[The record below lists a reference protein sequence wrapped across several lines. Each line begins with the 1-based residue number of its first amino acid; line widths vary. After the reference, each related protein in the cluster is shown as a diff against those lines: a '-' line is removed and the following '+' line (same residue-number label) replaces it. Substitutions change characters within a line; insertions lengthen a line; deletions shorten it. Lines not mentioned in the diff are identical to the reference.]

1 MARLPPPKPT
11 TPSTVKR
18 AKDPKEGPLAPGRA
32 GPPVQPSAGNN
43 VTRRGGAPV
52 RREKAVD
59 TTAPTTAAPETSASS
74 PKPALLPDVATSID
88 EALRKVF
95 PTEDSDPTAVT
106 ATESAQSIGQAAM
119 KTLLTVPL
127 PSLENSGGTPVPTS
141 AAAAAA
147 LLSDADRA
155 AARATLSD
163 LAAEHVRPVR
173 SLMLELQWGGSA
185 VAWTVAARGALSS
198 LRRMA
203 EQIEM
208 EVLNQ
213 AISAF
218 LIPLDHA
225 VVNEFI
231 TEDLGRQLTATYA
244 ALVSALPG
252 AFELEGDRDRRE
264 PLLVQSVLGQV
275 PGLEPLMVQRLF
287 AVGLGRLDSL
297 LRATAEEVAVV
308 ADLPGPTAAALV
320 AKAQELRRTGG
331 GGGPPEI
338 TDAKRVLEPLV
349 VTLKVQQQEYTRA
362 AQGWSADNLAAK
374 RRHRR
379 DRELTFLKI
388 KGAVARLGDVDFAL
402 RLQTYSFARRIDELE
417 QYLQQA
423 GGLARAS

>member
-1 MARLPPPKPT
+1 
-11 TPSTVKR
+11 
-18 AKDPKEGPLAPGRA
+18 
-32 GPPVQPSAGNN
+32 
-43 VTRRGGAPV
+43 
-52 RREKAVD
+52 
-59 TTAPTTAAPETSASS
+59 
-74 PKPALLPDVATSID
+74 
-88 EALRKVF
+88 
-95 PTEDSDPTAVT
+95 
-106 ATESAQSIGQAAM
+106 M

-127 PSLENSGGTPVPTS
+127 PSLENSSGTPAPT
-141 AAAAAA
+141 AAAPTAPV
-147 LLSDADRA
+147 LSAADRA

-203 EQIEM
+203 EQVEM
-208 EVLNQ
+208 EALNQ

-320 AKAQELRRTGG
+320 AKAQELRRTAG

-338 TDAKRVLEPLV
+338 TDARRVLEPLV
-349 VTLKVQQQEYTRA
+349 ATLKSQQQEYTRA

>member
-1 MARLPPPKPT
+1 
-11 TPSTVKR
+11 
-18 AKDPKEGPLAPGRA
+18 
-32 GPPVQPSAGNN
+32 
-43 VTRRGGAPV
+43 V
-52 RREKAVD
+52 RRDKAVD

-147 LLSDADRA
+147 VLSDADRA

-173 SLMLELQWGGSA
+173 NLMLELQWGGSA

-297 LRATAEEVAVV
+297 LRATPEV

-331 GGGPPEI
+331 GGGPTEI

-349 VTLKVQQQEYTRA
+349 AALKVQQQDYTRA